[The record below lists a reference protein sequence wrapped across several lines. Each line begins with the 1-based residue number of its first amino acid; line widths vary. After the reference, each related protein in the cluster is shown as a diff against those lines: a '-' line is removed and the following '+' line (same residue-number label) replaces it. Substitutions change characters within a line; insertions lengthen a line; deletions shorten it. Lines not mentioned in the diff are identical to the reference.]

1 MKKGDE
7 NDPKGL
13 ISEAYK
19 IAGITDAECRSIFL
33 DWALGVPIEKDT
45 QTIVRKLLLVFEVAA
60 PEHPMT
66 ATLREG
72 LKNFEN
78 PRRRGGW
85 RGRSR
90 LSNQSIKNPPNIK

>member
-1 MKKGDE
+1 MKRGDE

-19 IAGITDAECRSIFL
+19 IEGITVGECRSIFL
-33 DWALGVPIEKDT
+33 DWTLGVPIEKDT
-45 QTIVRKLLLVFEVAA
+45 QAVIRKLLLVYEVAA

-66 ATLREG
+66 STLREG
-72 LKNFEN
+72 LKTLAS

-85 RGRSR
+85 RGRPRS
-90 LSNQSIKNPPNIK
+90 SNQIN

>member
-19 IAGITDAECRSIFL
+19 IVGITDAECRGIFL
-33 DWALGVPIEKDT
+33 DWALGIPIEKDM
-45 QTIVRKLLLVFEVAA
+45 QAVIRKMLLVFEVVA

-72 LKNFEN
+72 LKNLTN

-85 RGRSR
+85 RSRSR
-90 LSNQSIKNPPNIK
+90 L

>member
-1 MKKGDE
+1 MKKGEE

-19 IAGITDAECRSIFL
+19 IEGITDGECRSIFL

-45 QTIVRKLLLVFEVAA
+45 QTVIRKLLLLYEVAA

-72 LKNFEN
+72 LETLAS

-85 RGRSR
+85 RGRPRSR
-90 LSNQSIKNPPNIK
+90 NQIN

>member
-1 MKKGDE
+1 MKKSDE
-7 NDPKGL
+7 NDPTGL

-19 IAGITDAECRSIFL
+19 IEGITGGECRSIFL

-45 QTIVRKLLLVFEVAA
+45 QTVIRKLLLLYEVAA

-72 LKNFEN
+72 LETLAS

-85 RGRSR
+85 RGRPR
-90 LSNQSIKNPPNIK
+90 

>member
-19 IAGITDAECRSIFL
+19 IEGIAVGECRSIFL
-33 DWALGVPIEKDT
+33 DWALGVSIEKDT
-45 QTIVRKLLLVFEVAA
+45 QAVIKELLLVYEVAE

-72 LKNFEN
+72 LRTLES

-85 RGRSR
+85 RGRPRS
-90 LSNQSIKNPPNIK
+90 LTQIN

>member
-1 MKKGDE
+1 MKKVDE

-13 ISEAYK
+13 LSEAYK
-19 IAGITDAECRSIFL
+19 IEGITNGECRSIFL

-45 QTIVRKLLLVFEVAA
+45 QAVIRKLLLLYEVAA

-72 LKNFEN
+72 LKTLAS

-85 RGRSR
+85 RGRQRS
-90 LSNQSIKNPPNIK
+90 SNQIN

>member
-13 ISEAYK
+13 LSEAYK
-19 IAGITDAECRSIFL
+19 IEGITNGECRSIFL

-45 QTIVRKLLLVFEVAA
+45 QDVITKLLLVYEMAA
-60 PEHPMT
+60 PDHPMT
-66 ATLREG
+66 KTLREG
-72 LKNFEN
+72 LKTVAS

-85 RGRSR
+85 RRRLRS
-90 LSNQSIKNPPNIK
+90 SNEIN

>member
-1 MKKGDE
+1 ME
-7 NDPKGL
+7 N
-13 ISEAYK
+13 A
-19 IAGITDAECRSIFL
+19 AAFFL

-45 QTIVRKLLLVFEVAA
+45 QTVVRKLLLLYEVAA

-72 LKNFEN
+72 LKTLAS

-85 RGRSR
+85 RGRPR
-90 LSNQSIKNPPNIK
+90 

>member
-19 IAGITDAECRSIFL
+19 IEGITVGECRSIFL

-45 QTIVRKLLLVFEVAA
+45 QAVIREILLVYEMVA
-60 PEHPMT
+60 PKHPMT
-66 ATLREG
+66 GTLREG
-72 LKNFEN
+72 LRTLTS

-85 RGRSR
+85 RGRPRS
-90 LSNQSIKNPPNIK
+90 STQIN

>member
-13 ISEAYK
+13 IYEAYK
-19 IAGITDAECRSIFL
+19 LEGITDGECRSIFL

-45 QTIVRKLLLVFEVAA
+45 QAVIRKLLLLYEVAA

-72 LKNFEN
+72 LKTLAS

-85 RGRSR
+85 RGRQRS
-90 LSNQSIKNPPNIK
+90 SNQIN

>member
-19 IAGITDAECRSIFL
+19 LEGITDGECRSIFL

-45 QTIVRKLLLVFEVAA
+45 QAVIRKLLLLYEVAA
-60 PEHPMT
+60 PKHPMT

-72 LKNFEN
+72 LKTLAS

-85 RGRSR
+85 RGRKR
-90 LSNQSIKNPPNIK
+90 PSNQIN

>member
-19 IAGITDAECRSIFL
+19 IENITDGECRSIFL

-45 QTIVRKLLLVFEVAA
+45 QTVIRKLLLLYEVAA

-72 LKNFEN
+72 LKTLAS

-85 RGRSR
+85 RGRQRS
-90 LSNQSIKNPPNIK
+90 SNQIK

>member
-1 MKKGDE
+1 MKRGDE

-19 IAGITDAECRSIFL
+19 IDGITVGECRSIFL
-33 DWALGVPIEKDT
+33 DWALGVPIENDT
-45 QTIVRKLLLVFEVAA
+45 RAVIKKLLLVYEVAA

-72 LKNFEN
+72 LTTLPS

-85 RGRSR
+85 RGRARS
-90 LSNQSIKNPPNIK
+90 SNQLN

>member
-13 ISEAYK
+13 LSEAYK
-19 IAGITDAECRSIFL
+19 IEGITNGECRSIFL

-45 QTIVRKLLLVFEVAA
+45 QAVIRKLLLLYEVAA

-72 LKNFEN
+72 LKTLAS

-85 RGRSR
+85 RGRQR
-90 LSNQSIKNPPNIK
+90 PSNQIN

>member
-7 NDPKGL
+7 NDPTGL

-19 IAGITDAECRSIFL
+19 IEGITDGECRSIFL

-45 QTIVRKLLLVFEVAA
+45 QTVVRKLLLLYEVAA

-72 LKNFEN
+72 LRTLAS

-85 RGRSR
+85 RGRPR
-90 LSNQSIKNPPNIK
+90 

>member
-1 MKKGDE
+1 MMKGDK

-19 IAGITDAECRSIFL
+19 IEGITLSECRSIFL
-33 DWALGVPIEKDT
+33 DWILGIPIGCDT
-45 QTIVRKLLLVFEVAA
+45 QLLIGYKLSQYEKSA

-66 ATLREG
+66 KTLRKG
-72 LKNFEN
+72 LTTLAS

-85 RGRSR
+85 RGRRRGKSET
-90 LSNQSIKNPPNIK
+90 I

>member
-19 IAGITDAECRSIFL
+19 LEGITDGECRSIFL
-33 DWALGVPIEKDT
+33 DWALGIPIEKDT
-45 QTIVRKLLLVFEVAA
+45 QIVIRKLLLLYEVAA

-72 LKNFEN
+72 LKTLES

-85 RGRSR
+85 RGRERS
-90 LSNQSIKNPPNIK
+90 SNQIN

>member
-1 MKKGDE
+1 MKKGNE

-19 IAGITDAECRSIFL
+19 IEGITDGECRSIFL

-45 QTIVRKLLLVFEVAA
+45 QVVIRRLLLLYEVAA

-72 LKNFEN
+72 LKNHAS

-85 RGRSR
+85 RGRPRS
-90 LSNQSIKNPPNIK
+90 SNPIN

>member
-13 ISEAYK
+13 LSEAYK
-19 IAGITDAECRSIFL
+19 IEGITNGECRSIFL
-33 DWALGVPIEKDT
+33 DWALGVPIEKDI
-45 QTIVRKLLLVFEVAA
+45 QAVIKKLLIVYEAAA

-66 ATLREG
+66 VTLRKG
-72 LKNFEN
+72 LKSFVS

-85 RGRSR
+85 RGRKR
-90 LSNQSIKNPPNIK
+90 PSNQIN

>member
-19 IAGITDAECRSIFL
+19 IEGITDGECRSIFL

-45 QTIVRKLLLVFEVAA
+45 QAVIRKLLLLYEVAA

-66 ATLREG
+66 STLREG
-72 LKNFEN
+72 LKNVSN

-85 RGRSR
+85 RSRPRS
-90 LSNQSIKNPPNIK
+90 SNQIN